1 MRGRM
6 FLYMTK
12 LITISIII
20 FLFFANYNIQN
31 FRQVVFNEG
40 FAIKFNNGKAIT
52 ALHLVKNNDK
62 LVYLDKNKDIAVIEL
77 DYKDNSINLNK
88 ILINDDVPII
98 LINKLVQNGDSG
110 KVYIVNGKL
119 MGIIIGR
126 QGEKAVVSTISS
138 EVVEALKN

>member
-1 MRGRM
+1 M